1 MKKTPQN
8 PKTEKLEIV
17 SMFENKWVQM
27 QKKQKKPKP
36 ETKKHVGIKSL
47 KTQLPDEK
55 TLLEKEIKKKLET
68 NFRHHYE
75 KLKQLEAEFQKE
87 LKEDSSKDWRGDE
100 PGYKELTA
108 KINLLRKNIEE
119 QEKVTLRAEEEIYK
133 NTLRVR
139 SLAQK

>member
-1 MKKTPQN
+1 
-8 PKTEKLEIV
+8 
-17 SMFENKWVQM
+17 
-27 QKKQKKPKP
+27 
-36 ETKKHVGIKSL
+36 
-47 KTQLPDEK
+47 
-55 TLLEKEIKKKLET
+55 LET

-75 KLKQLEAEFQKE
+75 KLNQLEAEFQKE